1 MITLAIEIITIIFTL
16 LPWIIGAYFLF
27 PGVFKNIFSKV
38 KELYHNAY
46 VQRENTRRR
55 ALLDEMKRLGY
66 DRENMTYE
74 DLDKLQ
80 ALLKEE
86 FPVLYK

>member
-1 MITLAIEIITIIFTL
+1 MLILAIEMLTLILAL

-27 PGVFKNIFSKV
+27 PNALQNIFSKV

-46 VQRENTRRR
+46 VERENTRRQ

-66 DRENMTYE
+66 DRENMTHE
-74 DLDKLQ
+74 DVDKLEE
-80 ALLKEE
+80 LLRQE